1 MLTIQPKISNN
12 STTFGR
18 NKDRRLSPEE
28 LEEKNYQ
35 TARREIE
42 EQQDDFLELAEN
54 KDFMRALLLEAMS
67 GNHKFGK
74 DSDCAANCVF
84 VWSNNASKNK
94 FYTSI
99 EEYVDHILQDKL
111 KVEIS
116 WKTGG
121 STSYQVLRIVTK

>member
-1 MLTIQPKISNN
+1 
-12 STTFGR
+12 
-18 NKDRRLSPEE
+18 
-28 LEEKNYQ
+28 
-35 TARREIE
+35 
-42 EQQDDFLELAEN
+42 
-54 KDFMRALLLEAMS
+54 MRALLLEAMS

-99 EEYVDHILQDKL
+99 EEYVDHILQDKF
-111 KVEIS
+111 KVEIG

>member
-1 MLTIQPKISNN
+1 MQKTHGDKETKKLINDSELKVKEVTEYLNKKLT
-12 STTFGR
+12 
-18 NKDRRLSPEE
+18 
-28 LEEKNYQ
+28 
-35 TARREIE
+35 
-42 EQQDDFLELAEN
+42 EN

-94 FYTSI
+94 FYPSI
-99 EEYVDHILQDKL
+99 EEYVNHILQDKF
-111 KVEIS
+111 KVEIK

-121 STSYQVLRIVTK
+121 STSYQVLRIITK